1 MAGNEKDRLGDK
13 LHDVEKAREDIY
25 FAERDRQLMEKLRRG
40 KETATEEAAKKAA
53 HMRCPKCG
61 ERLKQRSLHGVD
73 VDECPGCHGMWLDQG
88 EAEKIGRRETE
99 GWIARWLRTE
109 FPKST

>member
-1 MAGNEKDRLGDK
+1 MAANDKDRLGDK

-25 FAERDRQLMEKLRRG
+25 FAERDRELMEKLR
-40 KETATEEAAKKAA
+40 
-53 HMRCPKCG
+53 
-61 ERLKQRSLHGVD
+61 LHGVE
-73 VDECPGCHGMWLDQG
+73 VEECPGCHGMWLDQG

-99 GWIARWLRTE
+99 GWIARWLRLE

>member
-1 MAGNEKDRLGDK
+1 MAANEKDRLGEK
-13 LHDVEKAREDIY
+13 LHEVEKAREDIY
-25 FAERDRQLMEKLRRG
+25 FAERDRELMEKLRRS
-40 KETATEEAAKKAA
+40 KEGLTEEAVKQAT

-61 ERLKQRSLHGVD
+61 AQLRQRRLHDVD

-88 EAEKIGRRETE
+88 EAEKIGRRESE
-99 GWIARWLRTE
+99 GWIARWLRSE

>member
-1 MAGNEKDRLGDK
+1 MAAKEKDRLGDK

-25 FAERDRQLMEKLRRG
+25 FAERDRKLVEQLRLG
-40 KETATEEAAKKAA
+40 KESDAEDAAKRAA

-61 ERLKQRSLHGVD
+61 ERLNRHSLHD
-73 VDECPGCHGMWLDQG
+73 VEVEECPGCHGMWLDQG